1 MNNVSRDKKSYFLS
15 FKLFTFS
22 FFYSVKLRRSIHMKN
37 KFGRIGIG
45 LGAVIVLF
53 GARVV
58 FSEPGSENDP
68 LVTLSYVEKKI
79 DQLKYYVDQK
89 LSGTSTGAKTT
100 WEVVEV
106 PAGKSLIGKEGTE
119 IILRSGD
126 ARSISK
132 ITIEIKNG
140 VESII
145 DNGLTDVTDGKDL
158 KMDELIS
165 KDHLLIIPRDD
176 GRGASTITTCFFLV
190 KGDYD
195 IK

>member
-1 MNNVSRDKKSYFLS
+1 
-15 FKLFTFS
+15 
-22 FFYSVKLRRSIHMKN
+22 MKN

-53 GARVV
+53 GATVV

-89 LSGTSTGAKTT
+89 LNGTSTGSRTT

-106 PAGKSLIGKEGTE
+106 AAGKSLIGKEGTE

-132 ITIEIKNG
+132 VTIEVKNG
-140 VESII
+140 VETII

-165 KDHLLIIPRDD
+165 MDHLLIIPRDD
-176 GRGASTITTCFFLV
+176 GRGASTITKCFFLV